1 MNWYLVQ
8 YADNSGMVYQWTQA
22 DNRLDAAAN
31 VLIDRGSNDMLAND
45 AADEHQSITVVS
57 KDNYIAG
64 SYTMREVVS
73 RADCMVGLSDKQWL
87 PWADHSDDYWRE

>member
-8 YADNSGMVYQWTQA
+8 YAFHGGMVYQWTQA

-31 VLIDRGSNDMLAND
+31 VLIDRGGNDMLAND
-45 AADEHQSITVVS
+45 AADEYQSITVVS

-73 RADCMVGLSDKQWL
+73 RADCMIGLSDQQWF
-87 PWADHSDDYWRE
+87 PWAKNEDDWWKE